1 MNDLHQYQ
9 VKYKRQ
15 IRSSIIFSTQNQ
27 KKDSSLQKKLYICI
41 IFSSLVLLF
50 ATYLITKKC
59 EFGYNVPCNPFFGSF
74 YNVVAQERPNG
85 IDEAAFL
92 CIFRFV
98 CIEGVLIFLLFN
110 CSKRKELI
118 YYSIIFIGTIFLAYN
133 SCEWLNKARDSFR
146 ENNNIILEKVD
157 NTSNQIYFVMMED
170 QGDYCVQPKYLQ
182 YALID
187 RPITVISEE
196 EINSIKPNAWVLTNK
211 EYKIADFGEIIVSS
225 DNMNLYKV
233 NND

>member
-1 MNDLHQYQ
+1 M
-9 VKYKRQ
+9 
-15 IRSSIIFSTQNQ
+15 
-27 KKDSSLQKKLYICI
+27 
-41 IFSSLVLLF
+41 
-50 ATYLITKKC
+50 
-59 EFGYNVPCNPFFGSF
+59 
-74 YNVVAQERPNG
+74 
-85 IDEAAFL
+85 
-92 CIFRFV
+92 
-98 CIEGVLIFLLFN
+98 
-110 CSKRKELI
+110 
-118 YYSIIFIGTIFLAYN
+118 AYN